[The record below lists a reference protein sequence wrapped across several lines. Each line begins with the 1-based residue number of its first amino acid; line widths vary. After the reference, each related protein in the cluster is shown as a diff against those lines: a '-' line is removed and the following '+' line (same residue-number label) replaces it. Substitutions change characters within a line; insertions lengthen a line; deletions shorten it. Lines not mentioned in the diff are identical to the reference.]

1 MTIGQSIKRA
11 RIERGISQSELSEMI
26 GASQAIIS
34 LWECDRFTPCTY
46 NLISIADAFDI
57 SLDELVGRQRR

>member
-26 GASQAIIS
+26 GVSQAIIS
-34 LWECDRFTPCTY
+34 LWETDKFTPGTY

-57 SLDELVGRQRR
+57 GLDELVGRERK